1 MRIVGS
7 LILAL
12 AGTVVGLFGALMLAL
27 AGVHWD
33 SGLVVAQLS
42 DSDDSERAIGIAMGV
57 AGLAGWAALSF
68 IAAYA
73 GLGGQ
78 RPSRV
83 RRIAVWTTLGLGV
96 AILASAIIFVL
107 FFNIRH

>member
-1 MRIVGS
+1 MRIAGS

-12 AGTVVGLFGALMLAL
+12 AGTIVGLFGVLMLGL

-33 SGLVVAQLS
+33 NGLVVAQLS
-42 DSDDSERAIGIAMGV
+42 DSDDTERTLGIAMGV
-57 AGLAGWAALSF
+57 FGLMGWAGLLCA
-68 IAAYA
+68 AAYA

-78 RPSRV
+78 RPSRA
-83 RRIAVWTTLGLGV
+83 RRIVIWTMLGLGV
-96 AILASAIIFVL
+96 AIVAGAFVFVL